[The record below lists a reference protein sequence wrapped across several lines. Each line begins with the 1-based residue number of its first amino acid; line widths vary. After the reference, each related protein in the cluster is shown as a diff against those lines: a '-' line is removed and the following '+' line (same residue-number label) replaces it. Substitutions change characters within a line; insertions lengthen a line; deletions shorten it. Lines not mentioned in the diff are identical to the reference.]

1 LPQDLATTNV
11 LLGVMAAVSLLEAAA
26 LIALVVAGFAVYKRI
41 MRVADVI
48 ERRHVAPVAAKVDAI
63 LGDLN
68 DITATART
76 GVRRVNFVVRRFVD
90 IYRQFRG

>member
-1 LPQDLATTNV
+1 
-11 LLGVMAAVSLLEAAA
+11 MAAVSLLEAAA
-26 LIALVVAGFAVYKRI
+26 LIAFVLAGFAVYKRI
-41 MRVADVI
+41 MRFADEI

-68 DITATART
+68 DVTAAART
-76 GVRRVNFVVRRFVD
+76 SVQRVSFVVRRFID